1 MKKFTLLLV
10 ALIIVLGISSSA
22 NAQDAKAFYS
32 TGVKFLKANN
42 LSDALTYFTKAID
55 AKPQYIDAYKMRAE
69 VYEMQN
75 KIQNALEDYERVLT
89 LAPKDATVYSN
100 ASHLYLVN
108 GENQK
113 AYDYAVKALSFS
125 PKSLPALQNKVA
137 AMIAMK
143 KYYDAWTDC
152 EKAIKI
158 SKKDAV
164 TYYQMG
170 IIQYNLENFT
180 TAEEAFGLAI
190 RYNPNYEEAYEAMI
204 RNYIKMNKL
213 VDAINVGNIG
223 IERFPKS
230 EIIYIARSEAF
241 KLKFDF
247 PAAIND
253 LSKVLVFNPNNAKVY
268 IMRGSYYQ
276 EFNQHQYAINDFSK
290 AISLNDTCYMAYFK
304 RAKSYEEIMD
314 IKSAIKDYQKLLSFN
329 KYDPTINLLMDQT
342 KKRLFEINRESNKP
356 EIAIIEPKT
365 LNDTTIV
372 IPLNAKE
379 AVLKGKITDENKIAS
394 VIVNGAKLPYNI
406 DTTNNEFS
414 VKIDLS
420 SSNFITVSASDIYNN
435 TQSIKYS
442 ITRTEITPPEISIM
456 APYASDNGHIYL
468 ETNDANIYIEGKIK
482 DENLI
487 KSITVE
493 NNTASWP
500 TDQLNPSF
508 SATINITNKSTI
520 KVKATDIYGNVSERE
535 FVLNREG
542 VTLLEENPMGK
553 TWVIFIEN
561 SQYQTFASIDGPKKD
576 VSLMKAA
583 LANYKIHNFIHK
595 ENMSK
600 VQLERFFSI
609 ELRDLVR
616 GNQVNSILVWYAG
629 HGKFI
634 NETGYWIPTDA
645 KRDDEFTYFNINNLK
660 ASLQT
665 YSKTMTHTLIISD
678 ACESGPSF
686 YQAMRSAIKERD
698 CSDWKATRFKSSQV
712 FSSAGY
718 ELAIDNSQFTRT
730 FANTLSVN
738 PNQCIPIEN
747 IVIKVTKA
755 VTETNK
761 QTPKFGKISGMI
773 DEDGTFFFI
782 RK

>member
-1 MKKFTLLLV
+1 MKKISF
-10 ALIIVLGISSSA
+10 LILPIIIAFGISVTLR
-22 NAQDAKAFYS
+22 AQDAKTFYN

-42 LSDALTYFTKAID
+42 LNDALTYFTKAID
-55 AKPQYIDAYKMRAE
+55 AKPQYIDAYKKRAE
-69 VYEMQN
+69 IYEMQN
-75 KIQNALEDYERVLT
+75 KIQLALEDYERILP
-89 LAPKDATVYSN
+89 LAPKDATVYSKV
-100 ASHLYLVN
+100 SYLYLKK

-113 AYDYAVKALSFS
+113 SYDYAVKALSLS
-125 PKSLPALQNKVA
+125 PKSLSALQNKIA

-158 SKKDAV
+158 GKKDAV
-164 TYYQMG
+164 AYYQMG
-170 IIQYNLENFT
+170 IVQYNLENFT
-180 TAEEAFGLAI
+180 TAEEAFALAI
-190 RYNPNYEEAYEAMI
+190 KYNPNYEEAFEALI
-204 RNYIKMNKL
+204 HTYIKMNKL
-213 VDAINVGNIG
+213 VDAINIGNLG

-230 EIIYIARSEAF
+230 EMLYIARSEAF

-247 PAAIND
+247 PSAIND
-253 LSKVLVFNPNNAKVY
+253 LSKVLVFNPNNAKAF
-268 IMRGSYYQ
+268 ILRGSCYQ
-276 EFNQHQYAINDFSK
+276 DFNQHQYAINDFSK
-290 AISLNDTCYMAYFK
+290 AISLNDTCYIAYFK
-304 RAKSYEEIMD
+304 RAKSYEEIID
-314 IKSAIKDYQKLLSFN
+314 VKSAIKDYEKLLSIN

-342 KKRLFEINRESNKP
+342 KKRLFEINRESDKP
-356 EIAIIEPKT
+356 VITITEPKVR
-365 LNDTTIV
+365 NNIEFE
-372 IPLNAKE
+372 IPLNAKDI
-379 AVLKGKITDENKIAS
+379 VIKGKITDASKIAN
-394 VIVNGAKLPYNI
+394 VIVDGIRIPYSI
-406 DTTNNEFS
+406 DTTNNEFFAK
-414 VKIDLS
+414 VELLDKRNIV
-420 SSNFITVSASDIYNN
+420 ISATDVYNN
-435 TQSIKYS
+435 TLTVSYLVA
-442 ITRTEITPPEISIM
+442 RTEVTPPEISII
-456 APYASDNGHIYL
+456 APYASDNGQIYL
-468 ETNDANIYIEGKIK
+468 ETNDANIYIEGKIA
-482 DENLI
+482 DASLI
-487 KSITVE
+487 KSIIVD
-493 NNTASWP
+493 NSTASWV

-508 SATINITNKSTI
+508 SATISITNKSSI
-520 KVKATDIYGNVSERE
+520 KVKAIDVYNNICERE
-535 FVLNREG
+535 FTLNREG
-542 VTLLEENPMGK
+542 ATLLEENPMGK
-553 TWVIFIEN
+553 TWVVFIEN

-600 VQLERFFSI
+600 LQLDRFFSI
-609 ELRDLVR
+609 ELRDLIR
-616 GNQVNSILVWYAG
+616 SNQVNSILIWYAG

-645 KRDDEFTYFNINNLK
+645 KRDDEFTYYNINNLK

-730 FANTLSVN
+730 FANTLSAN

-755 VTETNK
+755 VAETNK
-761 QTPKFGKISGMI
+761 QSPKFGKISGMI

-782 RK
+782 KK